1 MKETD
6 LKYGWTAFL
15 PIVIAI
21 SIALMPMPQG
31 LSPHAWYYFAI
42 FAGLIAALVVEPLPS
57 PAVALITVTIVAVL
71 SPWVLFSPADFA
83 KPGFRLPTQALSCPR
98 SCRQCSMRW

>member
-42 FAGLIAALVVEPLPS
+42 FAGLIAALVVEPLRRHRQAWP
-57 PAVALITVTIVAVL
+57 
-71 SPWVLFSPADFA
+71 
-83 KPGFRLPTQALSCPR
+83 LPRA
-98 SCRQCSMRW
+98 RQCAASQCRHNVMHPRATLMLRHSE

>member
-57 PAVALITVTIVAVL
+57 PAVALITVTRGECALDSGQFQAAVL
-71 SPWVLFSPADFA
+71 TGCWAW
-83 KPGFRLPTQALSCPR
+83 R
-98 SCRQCSMRW
+98 SSYCAGLR

>member
-31 LSPHAWYYFAI
+31 LSPHAWYCFAI
-42 FAGLIAALVVEPLPS
+42 FAGLIAALVVEPLPR

-71 SPWVLFSPADFA
+71 SPWLLFSPAAFA
-83 KPGFRLPTQALSCPR
+83 KPAVRLPTDALA
-98 SCRQCSMRW
+98 WAFHV